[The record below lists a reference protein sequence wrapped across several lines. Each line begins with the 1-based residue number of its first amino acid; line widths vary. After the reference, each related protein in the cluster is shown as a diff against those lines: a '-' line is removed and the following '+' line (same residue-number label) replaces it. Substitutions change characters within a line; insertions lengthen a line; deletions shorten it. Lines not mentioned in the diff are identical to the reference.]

1 MGAIS
6 SRNVC
11 RFADVFR
18 ELLAPGYWTYGFV
31 WIPIQGRQEDIV
43 TISEEQKADLRMA
56 RVCE

>member
-6 SRNVC
+6 SRNVR

-18 ELLAPGYWTYGFV
+18 ELLAPGYSTYGFV
-31 WIPIQGRQEDIV
+31 WILIQGRKEHVIM
-43 TISEEQKADLRMA
+43 ISKEQKADLRMA